1 MRFARFLFLF
11 ICCILLDV
19 VLCQSCSSSPRIFN
33 FTLAISFPVGTFEH
47 VAITNAISLALQSPE
62 AIAAL
67 GNDLLIMSPTIVDDG
82 CFACTSQNCFVDAAA
97 AAASTPT
104 TVRFFRY
111 KMCVSMLQLIP
122 LFVHQA
128 TIGATCSAS
137 SLAFGDAFNS
147 SRKPF
152 FSFSST
158 NAASHSSASDAPYE
172 LHIGSYAGADV
183 LHKVGQAIAGLFYY
197 YDWSQIAIIEGDDAT
212 SVQLRA
218 ALFESIFTTN
228 GPVTNQTFADM
239 YAAEHM
245 NPSSLRYKTIWGD
258 SAGTWQADSLKL
270 HMDVLPTSP
279 LPSNPFDPNLQ
290 LRVDSVVSAVLDAA
304 ANIFVF
310 TCPLEAAQAAARK
323 LYAADFFGYGF
334 VVILAPHLV
343 TPLLWQ
349 SDPILFDFFRGALTL
364 QIQSYG
370 ASSFGYSYQAAFG
383 LTPGTIPIFCVK
395 PNFKLKHS
403 LTFVDFDRA

>member
-1 MRFARFLFLF
+1 VYIAELLRRRSRGRRINANNGQIFSTQFVCLNFATH
-11 ICCILLDV
+11 
-19 VLCQSCSSSPRIFN
+19 S
-33 FTLAISFPVGTFEH
+33 
-47 VAITNAISLALQSPE
+47 
-62 AIAAL
+62 
-67 GNDLLIMSPTIVDDG
+67 
-82 CFACTSQNCFVDAAA
+82 
-97 AAASTPT
+97 
-104 TVRFFRY
+104 
-111 KMCVSMLQLIP
+111 